1 MEEVEKMPR
10 PEIEFTDYSNFELAP
25 IDGKV
30 VGLSQRVISEG
41 SSTQEMVRILEFA
54 PGTDTTPN
62 GVQVHNYWEELYI
75 VKGSIID
82 LTLNYH

>member
-1 MEEVEKMPR
+1 MPR